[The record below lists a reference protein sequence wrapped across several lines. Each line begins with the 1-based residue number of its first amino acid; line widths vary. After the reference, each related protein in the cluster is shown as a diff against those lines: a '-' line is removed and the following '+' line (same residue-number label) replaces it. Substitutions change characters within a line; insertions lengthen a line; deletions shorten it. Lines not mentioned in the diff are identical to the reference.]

1 MSHARTF
8 AVAHAL
14 TALALLTMAF
24 APLAAQETG
33 HWEITPLHRDGRVL
47 GTVNLGFSEGHDF
60 NTTLGPV
67 SLSELRGLTAAQLNG
82 NASDVRFQLTA
93 EAGTVSFTGIAGHG
107 RGSGDFSF
115 APNPRFG
122 ATLAKHGIQRGI
134 DDHDLFRLAI
144 RDVTVGQV
152 DTLVAAL
159 RKYDDALP
167 DASELIR
174 LLNHGVDPAVVA
186 DLGGAGLRGLE
197 PNQIIR
203 LVNHDVDSRY
213 IRALRAA
220 GYDTR
225 DTDVIVH
232 LHNHGVALTS

>member
-1 MSHARTF
+1 MSHARTSIATLAGVALF
-8 AVAHAL
+8 AMAS
-14 TALALLTMAF
+14 TLLG
-24 APLAAQETG
+24 AQETG
-33 HWEITPLHRDGRVL
+33 QWQITPLHHDGRVL
-47 GTVNLGFSEGHDF
+47 ATVNLGFSEGGTV

-82 NASDVRFQLTA
+82 NASDVRFQLLA
-93 EAGTVSFTGIAGHG
+93 AAGTVSFTGIAGHG
-107 RGSGDFSF
+107 RGSGDFTFVPNRAF
-115 APNPRFG
+115 A
-122 ATLAKHGIQRGI
+122 ASLARHGIQSGI

-144 RDVTVGQV
+144 RDVTLGQV

-159 RKYDDALP
+159 HKYDDVLP
-167 DASELIR
+167 DATELIR
-174 LLNHGVDPAVVA
+174 LLNHDVDARVVA
-186 DLGGAGLRGLE
+186 DLGDAGLRGLE
-197 PNQIIR
+197 PSQLIR

-225 DTDVIVH
+225 DTDMIVR

>member
-1 MSHARTF
+1 MSHARPSVAARALA
-8 AVAHAL
+8 AVAL
-14 TALALLTMAF
+14 LALASI
-24 APLAAQETG
+24 PLAAQETG
-33 HWEITPLHRDGRVL
+33 QWQITPLHRDGRVL
-47 GTVNLGFSEGHDF
+47 ATVNLGFSEGDDF
-60 NTTLGPV
+60 TTTLGPI

-82 NASDVRFQLTA
+82 SASDVRFQLVA
-93 EAGTVSFTGIAGHG
+93 AAGTVSFSGIAGHG
-107 RGSGDFSF
+107 RGSGDFTF
-115 APNPRFG
+115 APNRAFA
-122 ATLAKHGIQRGI
+122 ATLAKHGIQSGI

-144 RDVTVGQV
+144 RDVTPGQV

-159 RKYDDALP
+159 RKYDDVLP
-167 DASELIR
+167 DATELIR
-174 LLNHGVDPAVVA
+174 LLNHDVDAHVVA

-197 PNQIIR
+197 PNQLIR

-225 DTDVIVH
+225 DTDMIVR